1 MRSSSTLCSLG
12 TLARIIM
19 LVCIVCGMA
28 SFRLMH
34 SAALNSLVGEDHMRK
49 DDFNEG
55 RPSRQDETERKQEA
69 AISELQEKIERL
81 EYEKNTLLKTY
92 QTEMSGLASKI
103 EGMESTTNKKDE
115 VKVGDGE
122 EIQELRLK
130 VENDRKDLEKTM
142 EVLQHLKDDAR
153 DHFKDTS
160 TNMAD
165 VVDFISGLRGKKTD
179 TPSKQLKVH
188 IWDDSTHYKPR
199 EEILVAEG
207 WLEYNGKALGD
218 PDDSSTKPMFE
229 LTEDPADADL
239 IVWPTVM
246 GRHEL
251 EIAPMHPVKH
261 AHKVIVLDYADGG
274 TIHRKRE
281 EMQSYHTEL
290 GYFKRSFILH
300 GKNNSFKG
308 NITDTI
314 FPYAYSGVKDMM
326 IAPDIPQA
334 DPNHQPVLGEEA
346 SVYGKVATTSSN
358 EKKDDGYFKD
368 QRYQNFLVPYRDR
381 KWNLVNVIRFS
392 PQGPNKDRNRIVEWT
407 REFSRKKGGDP
418 RTGKDFMEEM
428 KSSPPDKPTAEVAN
442 GFTAYVGEI
451 LNFCSG
457 HCFGPNY
464 FRHLRDSKI
473 VVTCN
478 PSKWEGDFR
487 LWEAFL
493 SGALV
498 MVDRM
503 WILDFMPNP
512 PIHGKHWVTY
522 DPGNKTDF
530 MTKLS
535 YYSDPAN
542 IDEAEAIAKR
552 GYEFVLRHHMAVN
565 RVEYLLNHEKVRNGL
580 MEHVRDPSKRK
591 LFGYPPL

>member
-1 MRSSSTLCSLG
+1 
-12 TLARIIM
+12 
-19 LVCIVCGMA
+19 
-28 SFRLMH
+28 MH
-34 SAALNSLVGEDHMRK
+34 SAALKSLVGENHMSRE
-49 DDFNEG
+49 DFNEG
-55 RPSRQDETERKQEA
+55 RPSIKDETERKQEA
-69 AISELQEKIERL
+69 AISELQQKIERL

-92 QTEMSGLASKI
+92 QTEMSELASKI
-103 EGMESTTNKKDE
+103 EGMESKTNNSDKD
-115 VKVGDGE
+115 KVGEGVE
-122 EIQELRLK
+122 LQELRLK
-130 VENDRKDLEKTM
+130 MENDRKDLEKTI
-142 EVLQHLKDDAR
+142 EALKRLNDDAR
-153 DHFKDTS
+153 EHFKESS
-160 TNMAD
+160 THMAD
-165 VVDFISGLRGKKTD
+165 IVDFIGGLRGKKTD

-251 EIAPMHPVKH
+251 EIAPLHPVKH
-261 AHKVIVLDYADGG
+261 AHKVLVLDYADGA
-274 TIHRKRE
+274 TLHRKRDD
-281 EMQSYHTEL
+281 MQSHHTEL
-290 GYFKRSFILH
+290 GYFKRSFIHH
-300 GKNNSFKG
+300 GKNNSFKA

-314 FPYAYSGVKDMM
+314 YPYAYSGVKDMM

-334 DPNHQPVLGEEA
+334 EPNHQPILRDEA
-346 SVYGKVATTSSN
+346 KVYGKVSTTPLT
-358 EKKDDGYFKD
+358 EIKDDGYFKD
-368 QRYQNFLVPYRDR
+368 QRYKNFLVPYRDR
-381 KWNLVNVIRFS
+381 KWNLVNVIRYYPEG
-392 PQGPNKDRNRIVEWT
+392 PQKDRNRIVEWT
-407 REFSRKKGGDP
+407 HEFSEKKVGEP
-418 RTGKDFMEEM
+418 ITGKEFMEEQ
-428 KSSPPDKPTAEVAN
+428 KSSSTDKTTAEVAN

-451 LNFCSG
+451 ENFCQG

-473 VVTCN
+473 IVTCN
-478 PSKWEGDFR
+478 PSSWEGDFR

-512 PIHGKHWVTY
+512 PVHGKHWVTY

-530 MTKLS
+530 MTKLA

-552 GYEFVLRHHMAVN
+552 GYEFVLRNHMAVN

-580 MEHVRDPSKRK
+580 MEHVLDPSKRA
-591 LFGYPPL
+591 LFGLPPL